1 MNDSGL
7 FTTKTNVRQTM
18 TKLPHEQFVFLDFE
32 ASGLGPQSWP
42 IELGVSWITSD
53 LKVETY
59 ANLIKPAFDWGD
71 DGWDDV
77 SADIHGIP
85 RSDLDAAPSADVV
98 ARDFL
103 TVLGDRI
110 ALSDAP
116 GFERFWLE
124 TLLEAA
130 MLENTVDIR
139 DFNSAASQTFSS
151 AVCARMKTHM
161 RSRDDR
167 HRAKAD
173 SASMAQA
180 WAIGLAP

>member
-1 MNDSGL
+1 MTAVYSRAK
-7 FTTKTNVRQTM
+7 FTARQNM
-18 TKLPHEQFVFLDFE
+18 TKLPFERFVVLDFE

-59 ANLIKPAFDWGD
+59 ANLIKPAFNWGD
-71 DGWDDV
+71 DGWNEA
-77 SADIHGIP
+77 SADVHGIP
-85 RSDLDAAPSADVV
+85 RGDLDAAPTADVV

-130 MLENTVDIR
+130 MLENTVEIR
-139 DFNSAASQTFSS
+139 DFNVTASQTFSP
-151 AVCARMKTHM
+151 AVCARMKNHM
-161 RSRDDR
+161 RSRDGR
-167 HRAKAD
+167 HRAGAD
-173 SASMAQA
+173 SAYIPQA
-180 WAIGLAP
+180 WALGVAL